1 MTEPI
6 KGEIRIS
13 LSCQK
18 CGSNEL
24 TIPDEATDDS
34 PVTCSNCGAE
44 LARWGDV
51 QAAIHEASEKKFTES
66 LKDAIGDAVK
76 GMDDITFK

>member
-1 MTEPI
+1 MTENI
-6 KGEIRIS
+6 KGEMRLS

-51 QAAIHEASEKKFTES
+51 QAAMHKTAEEKFTES

-76 GMDDITFK
+76 GIDGITFK

>member
-1 MTEPI
+1 MTEAI
-6 KGEIRIS
+6 KGEMRFS

-18 CGSNEL
+18 CSSHEL

-34 PVTCSNCGAE
+34 PVICSTCGAK

-51 QAAIHEASEKKFTES
+51 QAAMHKAAEEKFAES
-66 LKDAIGDAVK
+66 MKDAIGDAVK
-76 GMDDITFK
+76 GIDGITFK